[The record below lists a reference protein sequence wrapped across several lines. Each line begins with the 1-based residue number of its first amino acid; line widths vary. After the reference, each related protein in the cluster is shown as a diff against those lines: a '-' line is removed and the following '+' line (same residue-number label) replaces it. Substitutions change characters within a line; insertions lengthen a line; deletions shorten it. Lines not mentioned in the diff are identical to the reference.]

1 MPKINVFEQVN
12 AKFMSAR
19 GRLQEERKRLGLNQ
33 TEFGAIGG
41 VSRRTQLSYEANES
55 SPNINYWESIAEIGA
70 DVQYILTGLHS
81 VNADRI
87 RLLPASTESANTIT
101 QEIDAR
107 IREKKIWDELF
118 GLLNPE
124 DRDRLMEIAVTLA
137 EANAVMNHPD
147 RNK

>member
-1 MPKINVFEQVN
+1 
-12 AKFMSAR
+12 MSAR

-41 VSRRTQLSYEANES
+41 VSRRTQMSYEANES
-55 SPNINYWESIAEIGA
+55 SPNINYWESIAKIGA
-70 DVQYILTGLHS
+70 DVQYILTGVHS

-87 RLLPASTESANTIT
+87 RLLSASAESANTT
-101 QEIDAR
+101 MQEIDAR

-124 DRDRLMEIAVTLA
+124 DRSRLVEIAVTLA
-137 EANAVMNHPD
+137 EANAMKNHPD
-147 RNK
+147 NIK